1 MSSLPSIDVQE
12 NAERNLAIAIG
23 RLDEMRWAVAGVDS
37 PGTKCL
43 AEFDE
48 GVAKLK
54 EALSVIQSSPS
65 KKRDRSDS
73 KPPAAG

>member
-37 PGTKCL
+37 PGTECL
-43 AEFDE
+43 AKFDE
-48 GVAKLK
+48 GLAKLK
-54 EALSVIQSSPS
+54 EALAAIQSSPS
-65 KKRDRSDS
+65 KLLQR
-73 KPPAAG
+73 